1 MGAANNDGRDVKR
14 GAYDLLR
21 RRAAER
27 MGQLDLDPVADPS
40 RVRAEVERMVDDYQ
54 RRAFAGDGIRPVRD
68 PVGLADRLLDSLA
81 GYGPLTA
88 LLERTD
94 IEEIFIEGER
104 VSYLDGSGRLHPL
117 DVPTSEEENIEI
129 VSRILAGTN
138 RRLDTSNPIEQAR
151 VLDGSARLTA
161 VIPPV
166 ADRLSVTLRKYVVK
180 DYDLD
185 FLVGSGA
192 LSGAAAGFLWTAA
205 RTAATLIFSGAPG
218 VGKTTML
225 SAYLRALPADRC
237 VRVCEEVREVHV
249 PLTHGSCY
257 EASPPALDG
266 TRRYT
271 LRDLVKVVLAQ
282 RPDLI
287 CVGEVRG
294 AEAFELTRAVNAGCG
309 FACTI
314 HADSARRALAALVNA
329 ALMAGENITES
340 IVTRVFGDSIDFVV
354 HLRRDTRPPEGP
366 VRGVPGRRVQE
377 IICPAASPD
386 GSGFSSAPLFVR
398 EKPDSPLEWTGEFP
412 LPEAAARLE
421 GALPAGTG
429 LERVLAGEWSPGR

>member
-1 MGAANNDGRDVKR
+1 MNL

-27 MGQLDLDPVADPS
+27 IGEMGMDPAADPA
-40 RVRAEVERMVDDYQ
+40 RVRAEVERLVDDYQ
-54 RRAFAGDGIRPVRD
+54 RRAFAGDGNRPLRD
-68 PVGLADRLLDSLA
+68 PRGLAGRLLDSLA
-81 GYGPLTA
+81 GYGPLTP

-104 VSYLDGSGRLHPL
+104 VSYLDGAGRLQPL
-117 DVPTSEEENIEI
+117 NAPTSEEENLQI

-166 ADRLSVTLRKYVVK
+166 ADRLSVTIRKYVVK
-180 DYDLD
+180 DYDLG
-185 FLVGSGA
+185 FLAGKGA
-192 LSGAAAGFLWTAA
+192 LSGAAAAFLWTAA
-205 RTAATLIFSGAPG
+205 QSVNTLIFSGPPG
-218 VGKTTML
+218 AGKTTML
-225 SAYLRALPADRC
+225 SAYLRALPPDRC

-249 PLTHGSCY
+249 PLAHGSYY

-266 TRRYT
+266 TRRYA

-314 HADSARRALAALVNA
+314 HADSARRALTALVNA
-329 ALMAGENITES
+329 AMMAGENITES
-340 IVTRVFGDSIDFVV
+340 IVTRVFGDSIDFTV
-354 HLRRDTRPPEGP
+354 HLRRSARRTADDPMGDAPE
-366 VRGVPGRRVQE
+366 RRVQE
-377 IICPAASPD
+377 IISLAAAP
-386 GSGFSSAPLFVR
+386 GGEGFAVAPLFVR
-398 EKPDSPLEWTGEFP
+398 GKPDSALEWTGE
-412 LPEAAARLE
+412 LPPPETAARLE
-421 GALPAGTG
+421 GGLPPGVG
-429 LERVLAGEWSPGR
+429 LARVMAGEWSPGR

>member
-1 MGAANNDGRDVKR
+1 M
-14 GAYDLLR
+14 
-21 RRAAER
+21 
-27 MGQLDLDPVADPS
+27 
-40 RVRAEVERMVDDYQ
+40 
-54 RRAFAGDGIRPVRD
+54 
-68 PVGLADRLLDSLA
+68 
-81 GYGPLTA
+81 
-88 LLERTD
+88 
-94 IEEIFIEGER
+94 
-104 VSYLDGSGRLHPL
+104 HPL
-117 DVPTSEEENIEI
+117 GVPTSEEENIQI

-185 FLVGSGA
+185 FLVGRGA
-192 LSGAAAGFLWTAA
+192 LSEAAAAFLRTAA

-218 VGKTTML
+218 AGKTTML

-249 PLTHGSCY
+249 PLTHGSYY

-266 TRRYT
+266 TRRYA

-354 HLRRDTRPPEGP
+354 HLRRDPE
-366 VRGVPGRRVQE
+366 RRVQE
-377 IICPAASPD
+377 IISPVASPD
-386 GSGFSSAPLFVR
+386 GSGFSAAPLFTR

-412 LPEAAARLE
+412 LSEAAARLE
-421 GALPAGTG
+421 GALPSGTG
-429 LERVLAGEWSPGR
+429 LERVLAGEWVPGR

>member
-1 MGAANNDGRDVKR
+1 MSR

-27 MGQLDLDPVADPS
+27 MGQLEIDPAAHPS
-40 RVRAEVERMVDDYQ
+40 RVRAEVERLVDDYQ
-54 RRAFAGDGIRPVRD
+54 RRAFAGDGIRPLRD
-68 PVGLADRLLDSLA
+68 PAGLADRLLDSLA
-81 GYGPLTA
+81 GYGPLTP

-104 VSYLDGSGRLHPL
+104 VSYLDASGRLHPL
-117 DVPTSEEENIEI
+117 NAPTSEEENVQI

-180 DYDLD
+180 NYDLG
-185 FLVGSGA
+185 FLAGRGA
-192 LSGAAAGFLWTAA
+192 LSGAAAAFLWAAA
-205 RTAATLIFSGAPG
+205 RTVATLMFSGPPG
-218 VGKTTML
+218 AGKTTML
-225 SAYLRALPADRC
+225 SAYLRALPPDRC

-249 PLTHGSCY
+249 PLTHGSYY

-314 HADSARRALAALVNA
+314 HADSARRALGALVNA
-329 ALMAGENITES
+329 AVMAGENITES

-354 HLRRDTRPPEGP
+354 HLRREARPQAADGRGAPE
-366 VRGVPGRRVQE
+366 RRVQE
-377 IICPAASPD
+377 IISLAAAPD
-386 GSGFSSAPLFVR
+386 GAGFSVTPLFVR
-398 EKPDSPLEWTGEFP
+398 EKPDSPLEWTGELP
-412 LPEAAARLE
+412 YPEAAARLE

-429 LERVLAGEWSPGR
+429 LERALAGEWSPSL